1 MQECGPLKNI
11 MRVKMPRVTQTD
23 RLDRIEVKLDK
34 LSEAVVSLARAEE
47 KLKSM
52 EKFMHQQMDQILE
65 MGKRLEDVEKNVM
78 NNSSTINI
86 INKLFWIVMAAAA
99 TAITGMWIMQ

>member
-1 MQECGPLKNI
+1 
-11 MRVKMPRVTQTD
+11 MRVEMVKDTQTD
-23 RLDRIEVKLDK
+23 RLDRIEIKLDK

-47 KLKSM
+47 KIISM

-65 MGKRLEDVEKNVM
+65 MGKRLEGVEQRVTTNA
-78 NNSSTINI
+78 STINI

-99 TAITGMWIMQ
+99 TAITTMLVMQ

>member
-1 MQECGPLKNI
+1 
-11 MRVKMPRVTQTD
+11 MRVEMIKDTQTD
-23 RLDRIEVKLDK
+23 RLDRIEIKLDK

-47 KLKSM
+47 KIISM

-65 MGKRLEDVEKNVM
+65 MGKRLEDVEKRVTTNA
-78 NNSSTINI
+78 STINI

-99 TAITGMWIMQ
+99 TAITTMLVMQ

>member
-1 MQECGPLKNI
+1 
-11 MRVKMPRVTQTD
+11 MRVEMVKDTQTD
-23 RLDRIEVKLDK
+23 RLDRIEIKLDK

-47 KLKSM
+47 KIISM

-65 MGKRLEDVEKNVM
+65 MGKRLEGVEKRVTTNA
-78 NNSSTINI
+78 STINI

-99 TAITGMWIMQ
+99 TAITTMLVMQ

>member
-1 MQECGPLKNI
+1 M
-11 MRVKMPRVTQTD
+11 VKDTQTD
-23 RLDRIEVKLDK
+23 RLDRIEIKLDK

-47 KLKSM
+47 KIISM

-65 MGKRLEDVEKNVM
+65 MGKRLEDVEKRVTTNA
-78 NNSSTINI
+78 STINI

-99 TAITGMWIMQ
+99 TAITTMLVMQ

>member
-1 MQECGPLKNI
+1 MARE
-11 MRVKMPRVTQTD
+11 TQTD
-23 RLDRIEVKLDK
+23 RLNRIEVKLDK
-34 LSEAVVSLARAEE
+34 LSEAIVSLARAEE

-65 MGKRLEDVEKNVM
+65 MGKRLEDVERRVSTNA
-78 NNSSTINI
+78 STINI

-99 TAITGMWIMQ
+99 TAITTMLVMQ